1 MPATRTPASLMS
13 SGRSAAAASS
23 TPTSTVLVGASSS
36 VVLSTH
42 PVRASAATSATA
54 GIEYFFNIGSPRL
67 LRLSVASAMGAY
79 SSPHARFHHPAA
91 KTRADAGETAQF
103 EQK

>member
-1 MPATRTPASLMS
+1 MAATRTPASLMS

-23 TPTSTVLVGASSS
+23 TPTSTVLVGGSSS

-42 PVRASAATSATA
+42 PVTASAATSAPA
-54 GIEYFFNIGSPRL
+54 AIQYFFNIASPPLQRS
-67 LRLSVASAMGAY
+67 SVATAMEAY
-79 SSPHARFHHPAA
+79 SSPPARFHQPEA
-91 KTRADAGETAQF
+91 KTRADDRETAQF